1 MRPMDENRRI
11 LIIDDDP
18 YIAGTYKRILCP
30 DSLNLSSIKDSSA
43 NKEDAQTCRFYDL
56 TLVRN
61 GEDGI
66 EAVKESLREKRP
78 YVAAFVDLM
87 LPGLN
92 GAETTAWIWM
102 VDPNIKILIVTAYS
116 QYLSEDCA
124 MVAGR
129 DDLFYLRKPFNPEE
143 IRQFARAFTKQWSLE
158 QEKARLTEDLKVAQE
173 KLEDMNKNLKKKVE
187 EQTTMLIQ
195 SDKMASI
202 GLLAAGIAH
211 EINNPVAFMNSNLAS
226 MKSYSLSIHDVLS
239 RYQNLEK
246 YVASGSKKKAMQC
259 ITEIRELWEENKMDF
274 IFGDLVELID
284 DSLEGAERISKIVRD
299 LKSFARVKSEDV
311 EEVNLNEVIDT
322 TLNIIWN
329 EIKYKTEI
337 VKEYGELPPIK
348 CFVQKISQVF
358 MNLLTNAAQAIEKK
372 GTIRIFTRYLK
383 EGIGKGCIEARV
395 SDDGV
400 GIPKKHLTKI
410 FDPFFTTK
418 QDIGGTGLGLKIT
431 YDIITAHGGTIR
443 VESEEGKGTTFIIR
457 LPLNIVP

>member
-1 MRPMDENRRI
+1 MSHMDENRRI

-18 YIAGTYKRILCP
+18 YIAGTYKRILCT
-30 DSLNLSSIKDSSA
+30 DTSNLSPIKNSCA
-43 NKEDAQTCRFYDL
+43 GKEDAQPCHCYDL
-56 TLVRN
+56 TIVRN

-66 EAVKESLREKRP
+66 EMVKESLKEKKP

-102 VDPNIKILIVTAYS
+102 IDPNIKILIVTAYS

-158 QEKARLTEDLKVAQE
+158 KEKARLTEDLKVAQE
-173 KLEDMNKNLKKKVE
+173 KLEDMNNNLQKKVE
-187 EQTTMLIQ
+187 DQTTMLIQ

-211 EINNPVAFMNSNLAS
+211 EINNPVAFMNSNLTS
-226 MKSYSLSIHDVLS
+226 MKSYGVVIKDLLE
-239 RYQNLEK
+239 RYQELEK
-246 YVASGSKKKAMQC
+246 HAESGAKKKAMQC
-259 ITEIRELWEENKMDF
+259 ITKIRELWEENKMDF
-274 IFGDLVELID
+274 IFGDIVELID
-284 DSLEGAERISKIVRD
+284 DSLEGAERISKIVKD

-311 EEVNLNEVIDT
+311 EKVNLNEVIDT

-337 VKEYGELPPIK
+337 VKEYGELPPIT
-348 CFVQKISQVF
+348 CVVQKISQVF
-358 MNLLTNAAQAIEKK
+358 MNLLANAAQAIEKK
-372 GTIRIFTRYLK
+372 GIIRISTRHFK
-383 EGIGKGCIEARV
+383 ERGGQECIEARV
-395 SDDGV
+395 SDDGI
-400 GIPKKHLTKI
+400 GIPKKNLTKI

-418 QDIGGTGLGLKIT
+418 QEMGGTGLGLKIT
-431 YDIITAHGGTIR
+431 YDIIKAHGGTIR
-443 VESEEGKGTTFIIR
+443 VESEEGKGSSFIIR
-457 LPLNIVP
+457 LPLNIDL